1 MDYMQ
6 FIDDFLLNLSYKNT
20 YSSYFQLMSDT
31 SLWLAYIF
39 NSTLWI
45 FNYITKYSNLLIQ
58 DLKEIW
64 FKLEEVLLFLEVS
77 ANKTTLLLKQVLII
91 D

>member
-1 MDYMQ
+1 
-6 FIDDFLLNLSYKNT
+6 
-20 YSSYFQLMSDT
+20 MSDT
-31 SLWLAYIF
+31 SLWPAYIF

-45 FNYITKYSNLLIQ
+45 FNYITKYNNLLIQ